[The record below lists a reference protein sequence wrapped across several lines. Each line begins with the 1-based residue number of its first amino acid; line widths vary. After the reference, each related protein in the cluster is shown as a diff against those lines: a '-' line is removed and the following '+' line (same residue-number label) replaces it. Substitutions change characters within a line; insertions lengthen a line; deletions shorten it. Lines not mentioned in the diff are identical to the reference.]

1 MKKTIFTGSGVAL
14 ITPFTE
20 NGIDYDTLGRLIDYH
35 IEHETDSIIIAGTTG
50 EAATM
55 TVEEHEQVLKFSCAH
70 ANGRIPIIAGTGNN
84 DTSCAIRLS
93 KYAESVGAD
102 GLLMVTPYYNK
113 TSQRG
118 LVKHYYAI
126 ADEVN
131 VPIIVYNV
139 PSRTGVSIKPETLYE
154 LGQKENIVAIKEAS
168 GDISTAV
175 KMMQLC
181 GDFIDIYSGND
192 DCIVPL
198 MSIGGKGVISVLAN
212 IFPDET
218 HRMCQLCMDG
228 DFKAAT
234 KLQLDYL
241 NVINALFC
249 EVNPIP
255 VKTAMKLMGMD
266 KGILRLPLY
275 EMADNTLA
283 QLKAALAEK
292 GVKITD

>member
-20 NGIDYDTLGRLIDYH
+20 TGVDYDRLRGLIDYH
-35 IEHETDSIIIAGTTG
+35 IEHKTDSIIIAGTTG

-55 TVEEHEQVLKFSCAH
+55 TIEEHEEVLKFSCDYV
-70 ANGRIPIIAGTGNN
+70 NGRIPVIAGTGNN
-84 DTSCAIRLS
+84 DTNCAIRLS

-118 LVKHYYAI
+118 LVAHYNKI

-131 VPIIVYNV
+131 LPIILYNV
-139 PSRTGVSIKPETLYE
+139 PSRTGVTIKPETLYE

-168 GDISTAV
+168 GDISAAT

-192 DCIVPL
+192 DSIVPL

-218 HRMCQLCMDG
+218 HDICQLCFDG
-228 DFKAAT
+228 DYKAAA

-241 NVINALFC
+241 EVIDALFC
-249 EVNPIP
+249 DVNPIP
-255 VKTAMKLMGMD
+255 VKTAMMLMGMD
-266 KGILRLPLY
+266 NGLLRLPLY
-275 EMADNTLA
+275 PMADNTLN
-283 QLKAALAEK
+283 QLKTALINK
-292 GVKITD
+292 GVKIN

>member
-1 MKKTIFTGSGVAL
+1 MKKTVFTGSGVAL
-14 ITPFTE
+14 ITPFNE
-20 NGIDYDTLGRLIDYH
+20 NGIDYDRLKVLIDYH
-35 IEHETDSIIIAGTTG
+35 INHETDSIIIAGTTG

-55 TVEEHEQVLKFSCAH
+55 TIEEHEQVLEFSCKY

-84 DTSCAIRLS
+84 DTKCAIRLS

-118 LVKHYYAI
+118 LVQHYYAV
-126 ADEVN
+126 ANEVK
-131 VPIIVYNV
+131 VPIILYNV
-139 PSRTGVSIKPETLYE
+139 PSRTGVTIKPETLYE

-168 GDISTAV
+168 GDISAAT

-181 GDFIDIYSGND
+181 GDFIDMYSGND
-192 DCIVPL
+192 DSIVPL

-218 HRMCQLCMDG
+218 HRICQHCFDG
-228 DFKAAT
+228 DFKAAA
-234 KLQLDYL
+234 KLQLDFID
-241 NVINALFC
+241 VVDALFC

-266 KGILRLPLY
+266 NGLLRLPLY

-283 QLKAALAEK
+283 QLKAALINK

>member
-20 NGIDYDTLGRLIDYH
+20 NGIDYDALGRLIDYH

-55 TVEEHEQVLKFSCAH
+55 TVEEHEDVLKFSCRY

-84 DTSCAIRLS
+84 DTNCAIHLS
-93 KYAESVGAD
+93 KFAEAVGAD

-118 LVKHYYAI
+118 LVQHYNAI
-126 ADEVN
+126 ADQVDI
-131 VPIIVYNV
+131 PIILYNV
-139 PSRTGVSIKPETLYE
+139 PSRTGVTIKPETLYE

-168 GDISTAV
+168 GDISAAV

-192 DCIVPL
+192 DSIVPL

-218 HRMCQLCMDG
+218 HQICQKCFEG
-228 DFKAAT
+228 DYAGAT

-241 NVINALFC
+241 EVIDALFC

-266 KGILRLPLY
+266 NGLLRLPLY
-275 EMADNTLA
+275 EMADGTLG
-283 QLKAALAEK
+283 QLKTALVNK
-292 GVKITD
+292 GIKISD